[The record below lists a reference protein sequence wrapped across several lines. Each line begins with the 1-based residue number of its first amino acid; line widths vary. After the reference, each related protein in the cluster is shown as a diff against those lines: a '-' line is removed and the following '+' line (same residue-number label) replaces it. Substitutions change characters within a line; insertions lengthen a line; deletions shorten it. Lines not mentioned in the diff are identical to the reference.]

1 MNLQNLTD
9 KALLEKTL
17 MLVKE
22 EREIL
27 TQLLHHLLEVDRRR
41 LFCSLK
47 LKSLKE
53 YVVKVLGY
61 TSDEADRRIQAMKL
75 MKAVPEVE
83 AKINNG
89 LTLTHLSMAQS
100 LFNSEKKYHEELT
113 KEEKLQVLEK
123 LESTTTREAQRVVI
137 EESSNPEKLR
147 KETVK
152 PVSQTLNEM
161 KIYVDD
167 ETLENIETLKG
178 LFAHSDPNMTHGELF
193 KKLTQ
198 MALAE
203 TTVAQRTSRA
213 PSVDRKESKA
223 EIHRQIWA
231 RDNSKCTNC
240 GSQFAVQEDHIVPQA
255 LGGEYSLE
263 NMRLLCRSCNQ
274 RAAIQVF
281 GQQKMDLHLN

>member
-41 LFCSLK
+41 LFSGLK

-100 LFNSEKKYHEELT
+100 LFNSEKKYYEELT

-147 KETVK
+147 KESVK

-203 TTVAQRTSRA
+203 MTVAQRKSR
-213 PSVDRKESKA
+213 PDKESKA
-223 EIHRQIWA
+223 EIRRQIWA
-231 RDNSKCTNC
+231 RDNCKCTNC

-274 RAAIQVF
+274 WAAIQIF
-281 GQQKMDLHLN
+281 GQQKMDLHLNF

>member
-1 MNLQNLTD
+1 M
-9 KALLEKTL
+9 KTL

-27 TQLLHHLLEVDRRR
+27 TQLLHHLREVDRRR
-41 LFCSLK
+41 LFSGLK

-83 AKINNG
+83 SK
-89 LTLTHLSMAQS
+89 M
-100 LFNSEKKYHEELT
+100 
-113 KEEKLQVLEK
+113 
-123 LESTTTREAQRVVI
+123 TTREAQRVVI

-147 KETVK
+147 KESVK

-203 TTVAQRTSRA
+203 TTVAER
-213 PSVDRKESKA
+213 VWKV
-223 EIHRQIWA
+223 
-231 RDNSKCTNC
+231 
-240 GSQFAVQEDHIVPQA
+240 SQVKI
-255 LGGEYSLE
+255 
-263 NMRLLCRSCNQ
+263 SC
-274 RAAIQVF
+274 
-281 GQQKMDLHLN
+281 